1 MSNDTSDGVER
12 AFRHAG
18 FLATQLMREVRQ
30 DIPGIVAAWQRPS
43 VLYRPSIVRDGNKW
57 STLYGSNLM
66 EGVCGFGDTPELAMQ
81 DFDRNWR
88 EQRITVAA
96 TVPEVVE
103 TKPEPEP
110 EPVVDPE
117 EAVRQAWLGAC
128 SRMSREAGQH
138 VIGDG
143 WRWYGGGA
151 FHSTRAPIL
160 VDMTGVVTAAFHG
173 GSGHRVCNGGGHW
186 SIPVGHPIRVEAERV
201 VAAVNEW
208 HDEKARALAAERE
221 ATARAAREKMEADL
235 AAVSAMLTGEVT
247 GG

>member
-18 FLATQLMREVRQ
+18 FLATQLMREARQ

-57 STLYGSNLM
+57 CALYGSNLVD
-66 EGVCGFGDTPELAMQ
+66 GVCGYGDTPEQAMA

-96 TVPEVVE
+96 TAPEVVA
-103 TKPEPEP
+103 PEPAPEP

-117 EAVRQAWLGAC
+117 KEARDAWAKACRSMTRETGDDVR
-128 SRMSREAGQH
+128 
-138 VIGDG
+138 GDG
-143 WRWYGGGA
+143 WKWWGGYA
-151 FHSTRAPIL
+151 FESTRAPI
-160 VDMTGVVTAAFHG
+160 VVRSDGCVQLNNRLICTPDEGWA
-173 GSGHRVCNGGGHW
+173 
-186 SIPVGHPIRVEAERV
+186 IPSDHPVRVEAERV
-201 VAAVNEW
+201 VAAANER
-208 HDEKARALAAERE
+208 HDEKARALAADRE
-221 ATARAAREKMEADL
+221 ARAKAAREQMEADL
-235 AAVSAMLTGEVT
+235 AAVSAMLTGEVS